1 MKHWKTKGS
10 IHLIIS
16 TVPAFVLK
24 IRFNRIL
31 SLISSRNSIETR
43 FTIPSQTPPHDFL
56 GGLVTTSPR
65 MSEVTLRIEYPF
77 EDFSYSEYAP
87 PDSATSVE
95 RKPLK
100 ASSKWGR
107 ECERCDTVRFWRE
120 TCLTANWFRF
130 ITRTKTI
137 AAGNYSW
144 HLRKGGYFPL
154 SNFAAS
160 NIFPIGF
167 CFIKIKRRRVSLLVR
182 IYSNV
187 CDDRETIYS
196 WLNEKSFHCL
206 NKKKVKILPLSLC
219 FFYSRKKYQLAIK
232 FNRNLQSW
240 KATHY
245 PGTISKIIIPGHKAP
260 LLHTHTALRIFAD
273 TSTQIN

>member
-43 FTIPSQTPPHDFL
+43 FTIPSQTLPHDFL

-95 RKPLK
+95 RK
-100 ASSKWGR
+100 
-107 ECERCDTVRFWRE
+107 
-120 TCLTANWFRF
+120 
-130 ITRTKTI
+130 
-137 AAGNYSW
+137 
-144 HLRKGGYFPL
+144 H
-154 SNFAAS
+154 
-160 NIFPIGF
+160 
-167 CFIKIKRRRVSLLVR
+167 RVSGGGSAKDATLFASEEKLV
-182 IYSNV
+182 
-187 CDDRETIYS
+187 
-196 WLNEKSFHCL
+196 
-206 NKKKVKILPLSLC
+206 
-219 FFYSRKKYQLAIK
+219 
-232 FNRNLQSW
+232 
-240 KATHY
+240 
-245 PGTISKIIIPGHKAP
+245 
-260 LLHTHTALRIFAD
+260 
-273 TSTQIN
+273 

>member
-144 HLRKGGYFPL
+144 HLRKGGHFPL

-206 NKKKVKILPLSLC
+206 NKKKSKNFTSLSL
-219 FFYSRKKYQLAIK
+219 FFLFQEKISTCHKIQQE
-232 FNRNLQSW
+232 F
-240 KATHY
+240 
-245 PGTISKIIIPGHKAP
+245 TIMKSNP
-260 LLHTHTALRIFAD
+260 LPRHNFKNHHPRA
-273 TSTQIN
+273 